1 MYILIHHIP
10 ADGAAPDGAALLGL
24 GYNSDGDSQDSGR
37 SAQPRA
43 GQPGLATSAQGPGAS
58 PAAVAGNE
66 ANAEDNSNMSPT
78 TAAGGWV
85 NEEDNEKAIMP
96 SFVKGQRYV
105 MCMTPQWCQNPECA
119 PVSVMLTLCQIA
131 VLAPCVTSYLYAF
144 MHDTLGGPRTDS
156 VLWGGRGA
164 ESTLCI

>member
-1 MYILIHHIP
+1 MP

-43 GQPGLATSAQGPGAS
+43 GQPGLALSAQGPGALASS
-58 PAAVAGNE
+58 PAAVDGDG
-66 ANAEDNSNMSPT
+66 ANAEDNPSMSPT

-85 NEEDNEKAIMP
+85 NEEDDEKAIMP

-105 MCMTPQWCQNPECA
+105 MCMTP
-119 PVSVMLTLCQIA
+119 
-131 VLAPCVTSYLYAF
+131 
-144 MHDTLGGPRTDS
+144 
-156 VLWGGRGA
+156 
-164 ESTLCI
+164 